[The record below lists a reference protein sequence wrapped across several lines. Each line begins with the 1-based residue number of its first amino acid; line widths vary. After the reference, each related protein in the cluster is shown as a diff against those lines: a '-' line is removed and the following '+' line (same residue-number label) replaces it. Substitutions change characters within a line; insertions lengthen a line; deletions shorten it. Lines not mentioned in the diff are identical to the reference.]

1 VKSSSI
7 LLHIKKDNKYKE
19 MKRIIT
25 SIAFIMALSMTLYA
39 QLPSFEWRLEN
50 GQLTSSKVYTLD
62 IYLYNTGASSFELR
76 GGTIGILT
84 STAWRNGGTISVA
97 KGASDLVAGQQTST
111 ATFTPGTNDYFR
123 VIITSLGNGS
133 GTTFPAGSRK
143 KCFTVTLTNTVDY
156 STSVTPNFAW
166 KFNGAPS
173 AGFNYTDGAGNSAI
187 VVNNATNTANQAYC
201 YTPTF
206 WNGTQWNSLSKTTLG
221 TILTTAPTS
230 LVDAVVSSGTLGT
243 GSLTCRNYELR
254 SGATH
259 NLGANTL
266 SVSGNMVNNGT
277 LSASTGTLN
286 LVGTTAL
293 QTADQTVS
301 GSGSFAVANLGFGVA
316 ANAGTKTLSTGV
328 SVGGAVTQSG
338 TAVLASGGNLTLLS
352 VAGSDG
358 TARINQLTSGAAITG
373 NIRVERF
380 IPATGR
386 KWRFLSSPVVGGTTL
401 QWRDNA
407 GSTTGRGILITGGN
421 SVDYDLS
428 TSNAPSLFSYNEAST
443 NGGSNINAKW
453 SPVSG
458 NATLT
463 NGLGYRAF
471 VRGDRTISLTTVQ
484 TTANPTT
491 IWVSGTYPSTPVNM
505 PVTYNSGLGNG
516 WNLVGN
522 PFPCQIDWNAA
533 SGWSKTN
540 VSGTFWVFNPS
551 TNTYGSYDGSTT
563 INGVTRYIG
572 SGQAFFIQT
581 NDANPVLTADEAVKV
596 GSAPAVLL
604 KTSEQNSLRIQL
616 VKDSTE
622 RDETVIRFMENKSDE
637 FNATDDVLKYAMN
650 ANVNISSY
658 YGVDK
663 YTMVNYLNSRN
674 IKTKVVAL
682 GAWVS
687 KAGVYTMNFNQ
698 IEDFDANINI
708 YLKDNFNNT
717 LTDLRLKN
725 TYEFNVEEGNTA
737 STADGRLEVIFV
749 NTSTSIE
756 EALAGLTPKMEVYP
770 NPAVDVLH
778 VSLNNVN
785 FKESTVSIYNVS
797 GQEVMSTTMVGK
809 NKSLDIEKLS
819 NGVYM
824 VKVTNSATGYSN
836 TIKFVK

>member
-1 VKSSSI
+1 LFLLNQEIKIKVKM
-7 LLHIKKDNKYKE
+7 KK
-19 MKRIIT
+19 IIT
-25 SIAFIMALSMTLYA
+25 AIAFILTLGVSLYA
-39 QLPSFEWRLEN
+39 QPTYEWRLEN
-50 GQLTSSKVYTLD
+50 EQLTSATTYQFDVVM
-62 IYLYNTGASSFELR
+62 YNMGGSSFEIR
-76 GGTIGILT
+76 GGTAAFMYNTNWLITGSTPTIAILSGSYGLPAGMQT
-84 STAWRNGGTISVA
+84 GTINITT
-97 KGASDLVAGQQTST
+97 GTS
-111 ATFTPGTNDYFR
+111 AYFR
-123 VIITSLGNGS
+123 KIITTVGQGLGQTMTA
-133 GTTFPAGSRK
+133 GTK
-143 KCFTVTLTNTVDY
+143 LKLFTMVITNTNGF
-156 STSVTPNFAW
+156 STTNTPNFAW
-166 KFNGAPS
+166 KFNTTAPFAGWSYSVGSVATVVVSQSVTGSQGSCSTPIYWTGS
-173 AGFNYTDGAGNSAI
+173 AW
-187 VVNNATNTANQAYC
+187 NTY
-201 YTPTF
+201 
-206 WNGTQWNSLSKTTLG
+206 SKTT
-221 TILTTAPTS
+221 TNTVVTATAAS
-230 LVDAVVSSGTLGT
+230 TLDATVYTGTLAGA
-243 GSLTCRNYELR
+243 LTCRNYQLR
-254 SGATH
+254 TGATH

-266 SVSGNMVNNGT
+266 SVSGNMLNNGT
-277 LSASTGTLN
+277 LNGTTGTLN

-293 QTADQTVS
+293 QIADQTVS
-301 GSGSFAVANLGFGVA
+301 GSGSFAVANLGFGA
-316 ANAGTKTLSTGV
+316 ASNGGTKTLSTGV
-328 SVGGAVTQSG
+328 SVEGSVTQSG

-352 VAGSDG
+352 IGGPTG
-358 TARINQLTSGAAITG
+358 TARINQLTSGSAITG
-373 NIRVERF
+373 NITVERF

-407 GSTTGRGILITGGN
+407 GSVSGRGILITGG
-421 SVDYDLS
+421 SSADYDLS

-443 NGGSNINAKW
+443 NGGGNINAKW
-453 SPVSG
+453 TPVSG

-471 VRGDRTISLTTVQ
+471 VRGDRTIPLTTVV
-484 TTANPTT
+484 TAANPTT

-505 PVTYNSGLGNG
+505 PVTYNAGLGNG

-551 TNTYGSYDGSTT
+551 TNTYGSFDGNTT

-581 NDANPVLTADEAVKV
+581 NDANPVLTADESVKV
-596 GSAPAVLL
+596 GSTPPVLL
-604 KTSEQNSLRIQL
+604 KTSEQNSLRIEL

-717 LTDLRLKN
+717 LTDLRIKN

-756 EALAGLTPKMEVYP
+756 DALSGLTPKMEVYP

-778 VSLNNVN
+778 VSLSNVN

>member
-1 VKSSSI
+1 M
-7 LLHIKKDNKYKE
+7 KK
-19 MKRIIT
+19 IT
-25 SIAFIMALSMTLYA
+25 IIMAFMLTLGLSLYA
-39 QLPSFEWRLEN
+39 QLPTFEWRLEN
-50 GQLTSSKVYTLD
+50 GTLTSSTTYTVD
-62 IYLYNTGASSFELR
+62 VYLYNKGASSFELR
-76 GGTIGILT
+76 GGTIAFLT
-84 STAWRNGGTISVA
+84 NSAWRNGGTITTS
-97 KGASDLVAGQQTST
+97 KLSSGLVAGQQSSAVVAYVTT
-111 ATFTPGTNDYFR
+111 APEYWRQT
-123 VIITSLGNGS
+123 ITSLGAGS
-133 GTTFPAGSRK
+133 GTTVAAGSRVLVFK
-143 KCFTVTLTNTVDY
+143 MQLSNTVAF
-156 STSVTPNFAW
+156 STTASPNFAW
-166 KFNGAPS
+166 KYNAAPS
-173 AGFNYTDGAGNSAI
+173 AGWNYTDGSGNSVS
-187 VVNNATNTANQAYC
+187 VVSNTANTINQLSC
-201 YTPTF
+201 HTPTY
-206 WNGTQWNSLSKTTLG
+206 WNGSSWVSKSVRTGADTT
-221 TILTTAPTS
+221 IVPS
-230 LVDAVVSSGTLGT
+230 SSKDAVIYTGTLGV
-243 GSLTCRNYELR
+243 GALTCRNYELL

-266 SVSGNMVNNGT
+266 SVNGTSMVNSGT
-277 LSASTGTLN
+277 LNASTGTLN
-286 LVGTTAL
+286 LEGTSAI
-293 QTADQTVS
+293 QTSNQSVS
-301 GSGSFAVANLGFGVA
+301 GNAFSVANLGFGA
-316 ANAGTKTLSTGV
+316 SGNGGTKTLSAGV
-328 SVGGAVTQSG
+328 SVSGSVSQSG

-352 VAGSDG
+352 SASG
-358 TARINQLTSGAAITG
+358 TARINQLTSGAAVTG
-373 NIRVERF
+373 NITVERY

-407 GSTTGRGILITGGN
+407 GTTAGRGIQITGGN
-421 SVDYDLS
+421 TTDYDVS
-428 TSNAPSLFSYNEAST
+428 TSNSPSLFRYNESSAT
-443 NGGSNINAKW
+443 GGSNINAKW
-453 SPVSG
+453 TSVSG
-458 NATLT
+458 NASLT
-463 NGLGYRAF
+463 NGLGYRTY
-471 VRGDRTISLTTVQ
+471 VRGDRTISLTTAV
-484 TTANPTT
+484 TTTNATT
-491 IWVSGTYPSTPVNM
+491 IWVNGTYPSTPVSM
-505 PVTYNSGLGNG
+505 PVTYSAGLGNG

-533 SGWSKTN
+533 SGWGKTN
-540 VSGTFWVFNPS
+540 VSSTFWIFNPT
-551 TNTYGSYDGSTT
+551 TNSYGSFDGTTT

-581 NDANPVLTADEAVKV
+581 NGASPVLTADESVKV
-596 GSAPAVLL
+596 SSTPAVLL

-637 FNATDDVLKYAMN
+637 FNANDDVLKYAMN

-674 IKTKVVAL
+674 LKTKVVAL

-708 YLKDNFNNT
+708 YLKDNYNNT

-725 TYEFNVEEGNTA
+725 TYEFNVEEGNAA

-778 VSLNNVN
+778 VSLSNVN

-797 GQEVMSTTMVGK
+797 GQEVMSTNMVGK
-809 NKSLDIEKLS
+809 TKSLDIEKLS

>member
-1 VKSSSI
+1 MKKIISI
-7 LLHIKKDNKYKE
+7 IA
-19 MKRIIT
+19 IILT
-25 SIAFIMALSMTLYA
+25 LSASVYA
-39 QLPSFEWRLEN
+39 QLPTFEWRLEN
-50 GQLTSSKVYTLD
+50 GQLTSSTTYQFDV
-62 IYLYNTGASSFELR
+62 YLYNTTGSAFELKN
-76 GGTIGILT
+76 GTITFWVNPSWRNAGTITCANT
-84 STAWRNGGTISVA
+84 STELNTTNAAIGTLPAYVNGTSGGADRFSKTI
-97 KGASDLVAGQQTST
+97 GNASA
-111 ATFTPGTNDYFR
+111 
-123 VIITSLGNGS
+123 GS
-133 GTTFPAGSRK
+133 GTSIPANSRV
-143 KCFTVTLTNTVDY
+143 KCFTFTLTNTASF
-156 STSVTPNFAW
+156 STTASPNFAW
-166 KFNGAPS
+166 RFVAAGGAGFGYVNSGAPAGANLVSS
-173 AGFNYTDGAGNSAI
+173 AASQ
-187 VVNNATNTANQAYC
+187 TAAVYNNQAYC
-201 YTPTF
+201 YTPSF
-206 WNGTQWNSLSKTTLG
+206 WDGTSWKSKSPKSTTG
-221 TILTTAPTS
+221 ADTTITPTS
-230 LVDAVVSSGTLGT
+230 LRDAVVYSGTLGT
-243 GSLTCRNYELR
+243 GGLTCRNYELR
-254 SGATH
+254 TGATH

-266 SVSGNMVNNGT
+266 SVNGNMLNNGT
-277 LSASTGTLN
+277 LSAGTGTLN

-293 QTADQTVS
+293 QTANQTVS
-301 GSGSFAVANLGFGVA
+301 GSGSFAVANLGFGA
-316 ANAGTKTLSTGV
+316 SGNGGTKTLSTGV
-328 SVGGAVTQSG
+328 SVGVSVSQSG

-352 VAGSDG
+352 VAGGDG

-373 NIRVERF
+373 NITVERF

-401 QWRDNA
+401 QWRNNA
-407 GSTTGRGILITGGN
+407 GSTSGRGILITGGN
-421 SVDYDLS
+421 TADYDLS

-443 NGGSNINAKW
+443 NGGGNINAKW
-453 SPVSG
+453 TPVSG
-458 NATLT
+458 NAILT

-471 VRGDRTISLTTVQ
+471 VRGDRTISLTSAV
-484 TTANPTT
+484 TTANATT

-505 PVTYNSGLGNG
+505 PVTYNAGLGNG

-551 TNTYGSYDGSTT
+551 TNTYGSFDGNTT

-581 NDANPVLTADEAVKV
+581 NDANPVLTADESVKV
-596 GSAPAVLL
+596 GSTPPVLL
-604 KTSEQNSLRIQL
+604 KTSEQNSLRIEL
-616 VKDSTE
+616 IKDSTE

-637 FNATDDVLKYAMN
+637 FKSTDDVLKYAMN

-725 TYEFNVEEGNTA
+725 TYEFNVEEGNAA

-756 EALAGLTPKMEVYP
+756 DALSGLTPKMEVYP

-778 VSLNNVN
+778 VSLSNVN
-785 FKESTVSIYNVS
+785 FKESTLSIYNVS
-797 GQEVMSTTMVGK
+797 GQEVMSTNMVGK
-809 NKSLDIEKLS
+809 TKSLDIEKLS